1 MRLLIL
7 IGLPGSGKSTLAARN
22 RWPALSSDHL
32 RLLLSG
38 DETNQAIH
46 RAVFA
51 SMRYLLRQ
59 RLRLGVPLTVIDAT
73 NLRRTFRR
81 PWIRIGQ
88 QFGSRV
94 EAVWLDVPLELCL
107 ERNAARPRVVPE
119 EAIRRMAAQLQPP
132 SLEEGFH
139 EIHIFTGENQQR

>member
-22 RWPALSSDHL
+22 QWPALSSDHV

-46 RAVFA
+46 QAVFA

-59 RLRLGVPLTVIDAT
+59 RLRLGAPITVIDAT

-88 QFGSRV
+88 QFGCRV
-94 EAVWLDVPLELCL
+94 EAAWLDVPLEVCL
-107 ERNAARPRVVPE
+107 ERNASRPRAVPE

-132 SLEEGFH
+132 SMDEGFH
-139 EIHIFTGENQQR
+139 EVYIYSSDNQKR